1 MRLYYF
7 SKTES
12 DIPSIIQNAGVDLWQ
27 KPQDANLSIIDE
39 TGLSFLEQVDGLV
52 LEITEADPQINY
64 FLAQAIL
71 QRKPTLCL
79 YQKNKVPRQLLVYLN
94 QKNIPKE
101 IVTKAYTEKNL
112 EKIIINFLKP
122 LGIHEEEREVPSI
135 KFTLRLTDKI
145 EKYLN
150 FKAKEE
156 KINKADYIR
165 NLIQKEI
172 REDKKFRNYLNKKD

>member
-112 EKIIINFLKP
+112 EKII
-122 LGIHEEEREVPSI
+122 
-135 KFTLRLTDKI
+135 
-145 EKYLN
+145 
-150 FKAKEE
+150 
-156 KINKADYIR
+156 
-165 NLIQKEI
+165 
-172 REDKKFRNYLNKKD
+172 